1 MTTPKVDVTGK
12 FGATYSQLGRDFEA
26 HAHRIGVNGLGGL
39 IEAAGNAARFYRN
52 EKNEDTPDDRI
63 YKIDTEKEIDTVLA
77 KIGSDNRLNPE
88 GFDTAAEDKLNEL
101 LDKVPEK
108 HQQWFMETYSQ
119 RRNGYFHTVNVNTE
133 ENKYNRQ
140 LEGFMQHSEELRAQA
155 MNYAKQGNQAGYNET
170 LNKWRENEEYMYS
183 HGFMNIHTKISR
195 LQDFTNNAI
204 VEQQTGYAKQL
215 FGNSDKLQ
223 SQIKSIENSSKYT
236 PEQKKSIINSI
247 KGEYSSWQA
256 KNKVGNDELSAQAD
270 FGIKAYNDG
279 IEPKDFNAEETM
291 QNLLSKGL
299 VKKAAELQNAVR
311 NKEVTAT
318 FAGLNPLQM
327 ESTLRDMKKNA
338 KTKEDLSLIKTLESL
353 KDKAENQLAN
363 DPLAFALDH
372 NVVDGGAIDFNKP
385 ESVASRVQTARVV
398 QQKYGLS
405 YTPLLTKAET
415 KTLSNT
421 LERANAP
428 ERAAI
433 VSTLAENFGEEAS
446 SVFADI
452 APKNPEV
459 AVAGKI
465 YTDRP
470 DVAISIIEGK
480 EIKNKESGYAP
491 TKNIDLYNAF
501 GKLDSALSN
510 FDTEDVANIKEAII
524 AQATYLNK
532 KNDIYAEGNAS
543 TKSNIDEDTINQAIT
558 DVLGAEI
565 VSMDKGLH
573 WWGDNYN
580 TVLPENTSKA
590 NFEDWIKGLKDSDIG
605 KAYVG
610 DNDLNAK
617 KIREEC
623 EFRYNSRNTYMIF
636 YNGQPVTNEAGEPI
650 ILQYGGK

>member
-26 HAHRIGVNGLGGL
+26 HAHRISVDGLGGL

-223 SQIKSIENSSKYT
+223 LQIKSIENSSKYT

-279 IEPKDFNAEETM
+279 IEPTDFNAEETM

-405 YTPLLTKAET
+405 YTPLITKNEAIFF
-415 KTLSNT
+415 SNQIQNMQAPQKAQA
-421 LERANAP
+421 LAN
-428 ERAAI
+428 I
-433 VSTLAENFGEEAS
+433 YTGFGEDAK
-446 SVFADI
+446 VIFNAL
-452 APKNPEV
+452 APKNPEFAQAAALYMNNPNAAINILEGMDIV
-459 AVAGKI
+459 KNQPEFTPSKTADFDSEYYKKIGTEVFSEMSPEWNEGIKKTIKADLAVQNKETGV
-465 YTDRP
+465 TDRSFNS
-470 DVAISIIEGK
+470 DNF
-480 EIKNKESGYAP
+480 NK
-491 TKNIDLYNAF
+491 AF
-501 GKLDSALSN
+501 
-510 FDTEDVANIKEAII
+510 
-524 AQATYLNK
+524 
-532 KNDIYAEGNAS
+532 AE
-543 TKSNIDEDTINQAIT
+543 TI
-558 DVLGAEI
+558 GEI
-565 VSMDKGLH
+565 VDIKMNDTGYLFKDSFKTVTPSGVSATDFEN
-573 WWGDNYN
+573 WWRGIDD
-580 TVLPENTSKA
+580 EK
-590 NFEDWIKGLKDSDIG
+590 LKDCYTMSGIDVDAQTLDGYGSAHFIG
-605 KAYVG
+605 NGRYRV
-610 DNDLNAK
+610 
-617 KIREEC
+617 KIRGEYVYKDGIPLILEYGEE
-623 EFRYNSRNTYMIF
+623 
-636 YNGQPVTNEAGEPI
+636 
-650 ILQYGGK
+650 